1 MSKARKFL
9 TGGVLSLLYPIGC
22 VFISVEDTDIC
33 PLEVVGVGKWEKIA
47 ENRVLQG
54 SSETHLAGEEL
65 EAGLPNLSGLLNIW
79 KAGEQIYSKTGV
91 FAASWAANATY
102 GAHSGSTTQANLGI
116 EFRANSSNS
125 IYGKSTTVQPPALVV
140 SIWKRVS

>member
-47 ENRVLQG
+47 KDRVLQG
-54 SSETHLAGEEL
+54 SSDSRPAGQEIA
-65 EAGLPNLSGLLNIW
+65 AGLPNITGSIW
-79 KAGEQIYSKTGV
+79 SNNWAGQ
-91 FAASWAANATY
+91 A
-102 GAHSGSTTQANLGI
+102 SGSSALYPSGWGT
-116 EFRANSSNS
+116 NSSQSGAAENTIKFNAARNNS
-125 IYGKSTTVQPPALVV
+125 IYGKSSTVQPPALVV
-140 SIWKRVS
+140 SIWKRVE